1 MDLEKLK
8 RIKNLIIAKIL
19 FVFGWIYDLAM
30 RILNAVNKTPIEK
43 DKDRRN
49 VRIKQFAI
57 ATSILYVIFNSIF
70 IYIFKS
76 MRRVSLNGRSGEY
89 TSTHFMPWNIIVP
102 SGFMMFIFEIILA
115 MVVGLCITVK
125 LHTLWRMKNDS
136 KDIKGDN
143 KFMEDNELLEHF
155 QAVPMDNIKS
165 AEQAGMLI
173 GESNGMYYVETG
185 TYNTMIVGAPRSG
198 KGECYVLPSMRLM
211 ANSKNKPSLIIN
223 DMKGELLELTYKDF
237 ANNGYKIVT
246 LNLIDTDR
254 SDCWNPLQLIIDEYL
269 AAKRSGSNDLSQT
282 SKLVSSFAHCLTD
295 DVQSEAIW
303 TDSARSLLSALIYYF
318 LDKGYEKGDMSNV
331 NMYSI
336 TTFFTEFG
344 VYNTVIEDESGN
356 KKMVNAL
363 DELFNA
369 LPVGCLARTSYST
382 SKFSQGDTRSSIY
395 TVLSADLEIFMT
407 DMGVQK
413 LTSKNE
419 INFADLINED
429 QPCIIY
435 MLVPYE
441 EKSRYVI
448 ASMFA
453 DQSFLYLAKQARK
466 YPGGKL
472 PRKIE
477 YMYDE
482 FGQMTK
488 LPDLSSKMNASPG
501 ANILFNLFL
510 QDYGQLKKYEKEEG
524 IKGGCNIQIYILSL
538 NGNTNKA
545 FSEMIGNE
553 TVNYL
558 TFSGSLY
565 GFLDH
570 QGERVDS
577 KALLDTTQLSKLPF
591 GTAIVKKMRC
601 EPIKTNITP
610 YHLLPNKMPRIPI
623 DELPIKSRNIDLSA
637 AMYPYDEL
645 WDSLGV
651 IGYQYRLDSLKK
663 TAERAMNDYYMQLG
677 KIDQIKS
684 DGSTVSESM
693 YKAALELEK
702 NAGAA
707 QRQVIEYQQ
716 QVQKLNEFRAN
727 EARKIFAEAYGTSGS
742 DEEDDY
748 TDQDELYFPGE
759 YPDDGPYVDITAL
772 LYKING
778 LVGSEL
784 GGFLSDQ
791 NYAAARGY
799 IKKIQKRPDIR
810 SNFVA
815 DEWAALE
822 QYINNEELKN
832 ANT

>member
-1 MDLEKLK
+1 
-8 RIKNLIIAKIL
+8 
-19 FVFGWIYDLAM
+19 
-30 RILNAVNKTPIEK
+30 
-43 DKDRRN
+43 
-49 VRIKQFAI
+49 
-57 ATSILYVIFNSIF
+57 
-70 IYIFKS
+70 
-76 MRRVSLNGRSGEY
+76 
-89 TSTHFMPWNIIVP
+89 
-102 SGFMMFIFEIILA
+102 
-115 MVVGLCITVK
+115 
-125 LHTLWRMKNDS
+125 
-136 KDIKGDN
+136 
-143 KFMEDNELLEHF
+143 
-155 QAVPMDNIKS
+155 
-165 AEQAGMLI
+165 
-173 GESNGMYYVETG
+173 
-185 TYNTMIVGAPRSG
+185 
-198 KGECYVLPSMRLM
+198 
-211 ANSKNKPSLIIN
+211 
-223 DMKGELLELTYKDF
+223 
-237 ANNGYKIVT
+237 
-246 LNLIDTDR
+246 
-254 SDCWNPLQLIIDEYL
+254 
-269 AAKRSGSNDLSQT
+269 
-282 SKLVSSFAHCLTD
+282 
-295 DVQSEAIW
+295 
-303 TDSARSLLSALIYYF
+303 
-318 LDKGYEKGDMSNV
+318 
-331 NMYSI
+331 
-336 TTFFTEFG
+336 
-344 VYNTVIEDESGN
+344 
-356 KKMVNAL
+356 
-363 DELFNA
+363 
-369 LPVGCLARTSYST
+369 
-382 SKFSQGDTRSSIY
+382 
-395 TVLSADLEIFMT
+395 
-407 DMGVQK
+407 
-413 LTSKNE
+413 
-419 INFADLINED
+419 
-429 QPCIIY
+429 
-435 MLVPYE
+435 
-441 EKSRYVI
+441 
-448 ASMFA
+448 
-453 DQSFLYLAKQARK
+453 
-466 YPGGKL
+466 
-472 PRKIE
+472 
-477 YMYDE
+477 
-482 FGQMTK
+482 
-488 LPDLSSKMNASPG
+488 
-501 ANILFNLFL
+501 
-510 QDYGQLKKYEKEEG
+510 
-524 IKGGCNIQIYILSL
+524 
-538 NGNTNKA
+538 
-545 FSEMIGNE
+545 MIGNE

-651 IGYQYRLDSLKK
+651 IGYQNRLDSLKK

-684 DGSTVSESM
+684 DGSTVPESM
-693 YKAALELEK
+693 YKAALEFEK

-742 DEEDDY
+742 DEDDGDY

>member
-1 MDLEKLK
+1 
-8 RIKNLIIAKIL
+8 
-19 FVFGWIYDLAM
+19 
-30 RILNAVNKTPIEK
+30 
-43 DKDRRN
+43 
-49 VRIKQFAI
+49 
-57 ATSILYVIFNSIF
+57 
-70 IYIFKS
+70 
-76 MRRVSLNGRSGEY
+76 
-89 TSTHFMPWNIIVP
+89 
-102 SGFMMFIFEIILA
+102 
-115 MVVGLCITVK
+115 
-125 LHTLWRMKNDS
+125 
-136 KDIKGDN
+136 
-143 KFMEDNELLEHF
+143 
-155 QAVPMDNIKS
+155 
-165 AEQAGMLI
+165 
-173 GESNGMYYVETG
+173 
-185 TYNTMIVGAPRSG
+185 
-198 KGECYVLPSMRLM
+198 
-211 ANSKNKPSLIIN
+211 
-223 DMKGELLELTYKDF
+223 
-237 ANNGYKIVT
+237 
-246 LNLIDTDR
+246 
-254 SDCWNPLQLIIDEYL
+254 
-269 AAKRSGSNDLSQT
+269 
-282 SKLVSSFAHCLTD
+282 
-295 DVQSEAIW
+295 
-303 TDSARSLLSALIYYF
+303 
-318 LDKGYEKGDMSNV
+318 
-331 NMYSI
+331 
-336 TTFFTEFG
+336 
-344 VYNTVIEDESGN
+344 
-356 KKMVNAL
+356 
-363 DELFNA
+363 
-369 LPVGCLARTSYST
+369 
-382 SKFSQGDTRSSIY
+382 
-395 TVLSADLEIFMT
+395 
-407 DMGVQK
+407 
-413 LTSKNE
+413 
-419 INFADLINED
+419 
-429 QPCIIY
+429 
-435 MLVPYE
+435 
-441 EKSRYVI
+441 
-448 ASMFA
+448 MFA

-466 YPGGKL
+466 FPDGKL

-510 QDYGQLKKYEKEEG
+510 QDYGQLKKYEKEEDG

-538 NGNTNKA
+538 NGSTNKA

-684 DGSTVSESM
+684 DGSTVPESM
-693 YKAALELEK
+693 YKTALELEK

-727 EARKIFAEAYGTSGS
+727 EARKIFAEAYS
-742 DEEDDY
+742 DNGFQDDEDGFDES
-748 TDQDELYFPGE
+748 TDELYL
-759 YPDDGPYVDITAL
+759 PDDFPASQSELPYVDISAL
-772 LYKING
+772 LYKVNG
-778 LVGSEL
+778 LAGDEL
-784 GGFLSDQ
+784 SSLLEKK

>member
-1 MDLEKLK
+1 MPKAPRIFVVEDDESIRMLLEVALRSSGYTVSAFPNAADALAEMENTVPDAAVLDIMLDGMDGITALKLMRANARLAGVPVMMLTAKDSENDKIIGLDAGADDYMTKPFSVLELCARVRALLRRGGAAPAPKKGGVLKSGGLKL
-8 RIKNLIIAKIL
+8 
-19 FVFGWIYDLAM
+19 DLA
-30 RILNAVNKTPIEK
+30 
-43 DKDRRN
+43 
-49 VRIKQFAI
+49 VRE
-57 ATSILYVIFNSIF
+57 AT
-70 IYIFKS
+70 
-76 MRRVSLNGRSGEY
+76 R
-89 TSTHFMPWNIIVP
+89 
-102 SGFMMFIFEIILA
+102 
-115 MVVGLCITVK
+115 
-125 LHTLWRMKNDS
+125 D
-136 KDIKGDN
+136 
-143 KFMEDNELLEHF
+143 
-155 QAVPMDNIKS
+155 
-165 AEQAGMLI
+165 
-173 GESNGMYYVETG
+173 
-185 TYNTMIVGAPRSG
+185 GA
-198 KGECYVLPSMRLM
+198 
-211 ANSKNKPSLIIN
+211 
-223 DMKGELLELTYKDF
+223 LLELTYKEF
-237 ANNGYKIVT
+237 ARNGYKIVT

-269 AAKRSGSNDLSQT
+269 TAKHGNNDLSQT

-295 DVQSEAIW
+295 DTQSEAIW

-318 LDKGYEKGDMSNV
+318 LDKGYEKNDMSCV
-331 NMYSI
+331 NMFSI

-344 VYNTVIEDESGN
+344 IYNTVIEDESGN
-356 KKMVNAL
+356 KKEVNAL

-382 SKFSQGDTRSSIY
+382 SKFSQGETRSSIY
-395 TVLSADLEIFMT
+395 TVLSGDLEIFMT

-413 LTSKNE
+413 LTSKSE
-419 INFADLINED
+419 IKFNDLID
-429 QPCIIY
+429 IDRPCIIY

-466 YPGGKL
+466 FPDGKL

-510 QDYGQLKKYEKEEG
+510 QDYGQLKKYEKEEDG

-684 DGSTVSESM
+684 DGSTVPESM
-693 YKAALELEK
+693 YKAALEFEK

-742 DEEDDY
+742 DEDDGDY